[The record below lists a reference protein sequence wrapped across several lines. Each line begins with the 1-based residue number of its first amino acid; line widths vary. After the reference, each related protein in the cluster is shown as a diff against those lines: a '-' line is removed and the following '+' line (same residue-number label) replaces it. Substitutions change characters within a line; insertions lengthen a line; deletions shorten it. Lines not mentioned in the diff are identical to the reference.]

1 MTRRS
6 CYTSSGF
13 LLLLAL
19 CVAALAAPSD
29 PDAAQKRKAPP
40 RKPDAEKAQAEEL
53 TFTPPAGWDRSDQE
67 RIVVFTPPGVPPSKC
82 ALIVTPGENLE
93 EDFLKWF
100 KTKWD
105 ALRKGANVV
114 QGGDRTGQ
122 DGPNGS
128 SVLYQAALLQEITEA
143 RTKKQTGL
151 LLYAVHIGS
160 AVHWVVFRTDGPERF
175 NQYKKTVN
183 QFLAGMKFVE
193 TAPADDGGKEKQAA
207 PRPKPAKRSPTEQA
221 AERGATS
228 AGPQR
233 PGA

>member
-1 MTRRS
+1 MLP
-6 CYTSSGF
+6 GF
-13 LLLLAL
+13 LLVVAL
-19 CVAALAAPSD
+19 CIVAHGAPSG
-29 PDAAQKRKAPP
+29 PEVGEKRKAPV
-40 RKPDAEKAQAEEL
+40 RKPAAENAQAEEL
-53 TFTPPAGWDRSDQE
+53 TYTPPTGWDRSEQE
-67 RIVVFTPPGVPPSKC
+67 RIVVFTPPGLPPSKC

-128 SVLYQAALLQEITEA
+128 SVLYQAALIEEITEA

-151 LLYAVHIGS
+151 LLYAVHVGS

-193 TAPADDGGKEKQAA
+193 TAPADDAGKEKQPA
-207 PRPKPAKRSPTEQA
+207 PKPKPAKRSLTEQA
-221 AERGATS
+221 AERAATP
-228 AGPQR
+228 AGPR
-233 PGA
+233 RLGA